1 MNKINLPVGTAGF
14 ESIRENGY
22 YYIDKTRLISE
33 LIRDSATSLLFTRP
47 RRFGKTTVMT
57 MLSSFF
63 DIQKNSEALFSGL
76 SVMEDMEAVNNWMN
90 KYPVIYISFK
100 DVSGLGFP
108 DALAMLGA
116 ELYRLFQK
124 YPLFKS
130 VEFSE
135 GDRRL
140 LNDIFSGNPSA
151 ISIKKSL
158 SSLVWMLSN
167 YYGRKVIILIDEYD
181 VPLAYSEQNGYYD
194 EMLDVIRSMFSVLK
208 DNEKVEKAVLTGCLK
223 ISKESLFTGLNNLA
237 SYSLLSKKYASYF
250 GFTDTEVDSLLSAA
264 ALADKKDVIANWYDG
279 YQIGGVSIFSSWD
292 VISYVNDLQSDC
304 NALPRN
310 YWANTSSN
318 SIIRKFIEL
327 TNASIADEYSSLISG
342 NVIYKQIS
350 ENVTYN
356 DLYSSIDNV
365 WSLMFETGYLTLS
378 GEYDENNL
386 SPLRIPNEEIRN
398 LFINTV
404 NRWFDDSIRK
414 EDRTK
419 LFSALFSGDENA
431 LSELITDCL
440 EETISYYDYS
450 EEFYHAFVAG
460 LFSSVNYYVKS
471 NREAGTGRYDL
482 LVADRK
488 NKKIAILEFK
498 AVKKEADIQ
507 KTLNKALVQIDEKA
521 YDFDFKRYSLLRYAV
536 VFFKKSASVLL
547 KKDE

>member
-76 SVMEDMEAVNNWMN
+76 SVMEDVEAVNNWMN

-181 VPLAYSEQNGYYD
+181 VPLASSEQNGYYD

-208 DNEKVEKAVLTGCLK
+208 DNENVEKAVLTGCLK

-237 SYSLLSKKYASYF
+237 SYSLLSKKYATYF
-250 GFTDTEVDSLLSAA
+250 GFTDTEVDSLLSDV
-264 ALADKKDVIANWYDG
+264 ALADM
-279 YQIGGVSIFSSWD
+279 
-292 VISYVNDLQSDC
+292 
-304 NALPRN
+304 
-310 YWANTSSN
+310 
-318 SIIRKFIEL
+318 IRR
-327 TNASIADEYSSLISG
+327 
-342 NVIYKQIS
+342 
-350 ENVTYN
+350 
-356 DLYSSIDNV
+356 
-365 WSLMFETGYLTLS
+365 M
-378 GEYDENNL
+378 
-386 SPLRIPNEEIRN
+386 
-398 LFINTV
+398 
-404 NRWFDDSIRK
+404 
-414 EDRTK
+414 
-419 LFSALFSGDENA
+419 
-431 LSELITDCL
+431 
-440 EETISYYDYS
+440 
-450 EEFYHAFVAG
+450 
-460 LFSSVNYYVKS
+460 
-471 NREAGTGRYDL
+471 
-482 LVADRK
+482 
-488 NKKIAILEFK
+488 
-498 AVKKEADIQ
+498 
-507 KTLNKALVQIDEKA
+507 
-521 YDFDFKRYSLLRYAV
+521 
-536 VFFKKSASVLL
+536 
-547 KKDE
+547 